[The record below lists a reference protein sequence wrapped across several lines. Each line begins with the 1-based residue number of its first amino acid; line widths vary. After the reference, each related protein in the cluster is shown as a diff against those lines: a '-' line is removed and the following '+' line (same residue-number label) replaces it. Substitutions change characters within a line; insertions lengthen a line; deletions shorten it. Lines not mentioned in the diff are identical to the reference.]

1 MLFPLSTVFEN
12 RRKSLI
18 QHCERSEQHFQ
29 KTRQN
34 WPFLAFL
41 KKCKRS
47 SLRSQCWMRLFLWF
61 SNTVDKGNSI
71 ANAFFLFLF
80 CSGVF
85 LAYASIILVALLI
98 SLSASISSFVLRE
111 AIAHRFS
118 KTDVTSQLKGYAT
131 DPFLRSRWDSIQREF
146 RCCGGYNVGSG
157 YQDWEGVSVEPLPI
171 GANPA
176 ALITGKT
183 TLNFRAKNPI

>member
-1 MLFPLSTVFEN
+1 M
-12 RRKSLI
+12 
-18 QHCERSEQHFQ
+18 
-29 KTRQN
+29 
-34 WPFLAFL
+34 
-41 KKCKRS
+41 
-47 SLRSQCWMRLFLWF
+47 
-61 SNTVDKGNSI
+61 DKGNSI
-71 ANAFFLFLF
+71 ANAFFLFLV

-171 GANPA
+171 GASPA
-176 ALITGKT
+176 ALITGN
-183 TLNFRAKNPI
+183 LNFRAKNSNMSYFNFGIFLQFLSF